1 MVQENEVSGID
12 LKIKNNDPKPN
23 GSKRSEGKKYY
34 ARGLKQLKLDLCS
47 LQSTQPYRTKEPL
60 TMTPPS

>member
-1 MVQENEVSGID
+1 MVKAQKNEVSGID

-34 ARGLKQLKLDLCS
+34 ARGLKRLKLDSIVYS
-47 LQSTQPYRTKEPL
+47 LHSHKGPRNPL
-60 TMTPPS
+60 Q

>member
-1 MVQENEVSGID
+1 MAQENEVSGID

-34 ARGLKQLKLDLCS
+34 ARGLKKLKLDS
-47 LQSTQPYRTKEPL
+47 VVYRPHSHTGPRN
-60 TMTPPS
+60 P

>member
-1 MVQENEVSGID
+1 MVIAQENEVSGID

-34 ARGLKQLKLDLCS
+34 ARGLRKLKLDTVFYS
-47 LQSTQPYRTKEPL
+47 LQTLHSHTGPRNP
-60 TMTPPS
+60 